1 MKSNN
6 ENQYQ
11 KLESKTKIEN
21 GNQDSKSNLKIE
33 NENSKWNFD
42 YVIAWLIS
50 NHYTIDAINV
60 LIPLLIQ
67 TVKSLDE
74 KNSEYKETLRLIS
87 KITNDNTIKDIVS
100 DTISGK

>member
-6 ENQYQ
+6 ENQNQ

-21 GNQDSKSNLKIE
+21 ENQDSKSNLKIE

-42 YVIAWLIS
+42 YAIAWLVS
-50 NHYTIDAINV
+50 NNYTVAAINV

-67 TVKSLDE
+67 TAKSLAEE
-74 KNSEYKETLRLIS
+74 KSEYKETLRLIS
-87 KITNDNTIKDIVS
+87 KITNDNTIKDIVI

>member
-6 ENQYQ
+6 ENQDQ

-42 YVIAWLIS
+42 YVIAWLVS
-50 NHYTIDAINV
+50 NNYTIDAINV
-60 LIPLLIQ
+60 LIQLLIK
-67 TVKSLDE
+67 TAKSLAEE
-74 KNSEYKETLRLIS
+74 KSEYKETLRLIS
-87 KITNDNTIKDIVS
+87 KIAKDNIIKDIVS

>member
-1 MKSNN
+1 MKFNN
-6 ENQYQ
+6 ENKNQ
-11 KLESKTKIEN
+11 KIE
-21 GNQDSKSNLKIE
+21 SKSNLKIE

-42 YVIAWLIS
+42 YAIAWLVS
-50 NHYTIDAINV
+50 NNYTVDAINV

-74 KNSEYKETLRLIS
+74 KNSEYKETMRLIS